1 MLRRPLLV
9 EIIFYAALAA
19 ALLFMGWRRWADPW
33 MDFGREVLIARRI
46 SEGGLFGRDILH
58 LFGPLSGHL
67 NGAAFRIAGPSL
79 RTLFALNLAVLVL
92 ILAAGRYLLGRIAV
106 RSAAAA
112 ATLVSLPVFCLGRI
126 GAVGSFNYVA
136 PYSHEL
142 VHGYLLALASMILA
156 NEAAERERAGWA
168 FLAGCAAG
176 GLLLTKYE
184 MILAGLPAVAFLLA
198 APPGRRSGRI
208 AAALLAGLAVA
219 PGIFFV
225 CYTAA
230 LGPRGAAEAVFGSL
244 VLPARASVS
253 GYFYRSGLGFDQPA
267 HRLLE
272 IARSTS
278 ALAIALLALSLAGR
292 AHRRILRDRGRR
304 VLPAVFFL
312 LFLAGGVW
320 VFPVLDLAR
329 VLPISTALFFLAS
342 LFAWRRTSDPR
353 ERLAAAYS
361 LFALLLLAKMLL
373 YPRFHQYGFI
383 LAAPA
388 TACLIVAI
396 LDRLP
401 RVVRLHAPDS
411 ARALRAGF
419 AGVLAALMVKW
430 TIFSWNGFRAEN
442 LPIGRG
448 PDRIFVSA
456 EGNPRGNFALAHD
469 LVLEHVP
476 PEATLAVLP
485 EGGLI
490 NQTTGRRS
498 PLSPPNFMPAEILVF
513 GEEKILGELA
523 KSSPDY
529 ILIHNRPM
537 VEYRMLGFGRDYGKR
552 ITRWVQDEYY
562 PVDGY
567 GTVPLEFNKQG
578 AILLR
583 RR

>member
-1 MLRRPLLV
+1 LLV
-9 EIIFYAALAA
+9 EILSCAALAA
-19 ALLFMGWRRWADPW
+19 ALLLIGWRRWADPW

-46 SEGGLFGRDILH
+46 SDGGLFGRDILH

-67 NGAAFRIAGPSL
+67 NGAALRIAGPSL

-92 ILAAGRYLLGRIAV
+92 ILAAGRYLLGRIAA

-112 ATLVSLPVFCLGRI
+112 VTLVSLPVFFLGRI
-126 GAVGSFNYVA
+126 GAAGSFNYIA

-156 NEAAERERAGWA
+156 HHAAEHGRAGWA

-176 GLLLTKYE
+176 ALLLTKYE
-184 MILAGLPAVAFLLA
+184 MILAGLPAIAFLLVA
-198 APPGRRSGRI
+198 SPGRRSGRI
-208 AAALLAGLAVA
+208 AALFLAGLAVA
-219 PGIFFV
+219 PGIFFA
-225 CYTAA
+225 CYAAA
-230 LGPRGAAEAVFGSL
+230 LGPRGATEAVFGSL
-244 VLPARASVS
+244 GLPARASTS
-253 GYFYRSGLGFDQPA
+253 DYFYRTGMGLDRPA
-267 HRLLE
+267 QRLLD
-272 IARSTS
+272 IAKSAS
-278 ALAIALLALSLAGR
+278 ALALALFALALAGR

-304 VLPAVFFL
+304 VLPAVLFL
-312 LFLAGGVW
+312 LFLAAGVR

-342 LFAWRRTSDPR
+342 LLAWRRTSDPR
-353 ERLAAAYS
+353 NRLAAAYS
-361 LFALLLLAKMLL
+361 LFALLLLSKMIL
-373 YPRFHQYGFI
+373 YPRFHQYGFV

-401 RVVRLHAPDS
+401 RAIRTRAPDS
-411 ARALRAGF
+411 AGAIAAGF
-419 AGVLAALMVKW
+419 AGLLAALMVKCVL
-430 TIFSWNGFRAEN
+430 FSWDGFRAQD

-456 EGNPRGNFALAHD
+456 EGDPRGYFALAHD
-469 LVLEHVP
+469 LVLKHVP

-498 PLSPPNFMPAEILVF
+498 PLSTPNFMPAELRVF
-513 GEEKILGELA
+513 GEERILAELA
-523 KSSPDY
+523 RSSPDY

-537 VEYRMLGFGRDYGKR
+537 LEFRMLGFGFDFGKQ
-552 ITRWVQDEYY
+552 IMRWVQDKYY
-562 PVDGY
+562 SVDGY
-567 GTVPLEFNKQG
+567 GTVPLEFGKQG